1 MVKLMNSKFSMYMI
15 THKNVDFIPSGR
27 TPLFVGKGN
36 NEHNW
41 LRDNL
46 DDNIAQ
52 KNPNYC
58 ELTAF
63 YYLWKNDKTD
73 DYISIEHY
81 RRFFKEWYNPTLIS
95 KEKMLDYLKEYDIV
109 TTQYYNFGE
118 TVEEYYKEHHIG
130 DDMVKVKEVIEDKY
144 PEYLSAFNIVMNNGY
159 SAACNMIA
167 TSKRNF
173 DAYCK
178 WLFDILFS
186 IESKI
191 DIENRDAYQKRV
203 FGFLSERLQNVWIIQ
218 NRLTVKSLPIYLVQD
233 SKISSLISTAK
244 LELKNH
250 RGVPKEWY

>member
-1 MVKLMNSKFSMYMI
+1 MNSKFSMYMI

-27 TPLFVGKGN
+27 IPLFVGRGN

-41 LRDNL
+41 LRDNIG
-46 DDNIAQ
+46 DNIAE

-63 YYLWKNDKTD
+63 YYLWKNDRTD
-73 DYISIEHY
+73 DYVSIEHY
-81 RRFFKEWYNPTLIS
+81 RRFFKEWYKPTIIAKRKILN
-95 KEKMLDYLKEYDIV
+95 YLKDYDVV

-118 TVEEYYKEHHIG
+118 SVEEYYRDHHID
-130 DDMVKVKEVIEDKY
+130 DDMIKVKEVIEKKY
-144 PEYLSAFNIVMNNGY
+144 PEYLPAFNIVMNNRY

-167 TSKRNF
+167 TSKEKF

-186 IESKI
+186 IEDEI
-191 DIENRDAYQKRV
+191 NMEDRDAYQKRV

-218 NRLTVKSLPIYLVQD
+218 NKLTVKSLPVYLVQD
-233 SKISSLISTAK
+233 SKTSSLIATAK
-244 LELKNH
+244 LELKN
-250 RGVPKEWY
+250 RKDVPKEWY